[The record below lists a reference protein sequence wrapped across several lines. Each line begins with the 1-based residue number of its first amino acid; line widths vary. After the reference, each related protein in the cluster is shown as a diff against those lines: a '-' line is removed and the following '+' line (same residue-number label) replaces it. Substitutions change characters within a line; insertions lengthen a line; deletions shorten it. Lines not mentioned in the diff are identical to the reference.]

1 MRIAVRATA
10 VGVLAFAVAVMLG
23 LTSMTSLLAVT
34 SVAATTAL
42 IMGGSGD
49 PLSTPKDTI
58 EFIQGYMNM
67 TVDNYIAPASTATPA
82 TGIPQG
88 PYNQVA
94 VITPAQFANS
104 PNSGELT
111 FDQSVAEGLV
121 NLDNC
126 VNGTGCVYNQDVGST
141 APSPTD
147 TFVIAGYSQSATIAT
162 FEKRRLAAQY
172 AAGEGPDVSFVF
184 LANGNRPNGGRLAR
198 GPEGV
203 TIPWGQNFGG
213 ATYSGPT
220 PTNTQ
225 YESVDIAGQYDPWA
239 DAPLNPYNPFASYNA
254 MMGGTYVHPNYGN
267 VSINDPGII
276 NQGQFGDTTYYL
288 IPTKILPMLMPLTGV
303 PVIGYAMADG
313 LDPFYRV
320 LVEAGYDRTI
330 SPGQPTPWNPQYSP
344 DPMALAVNLAVA
356 IPTGWDNM
364 LENTIG
370 IRPFGTVRPGPYGVG
385 GPDVTYQN
393 PPATTALTATTE
405 STAQTVTG
413 TAAAALTDSSTDVED
428 STADSQSGDGLGTSA
443 LSDVES
449 LRDSAADDLAA
460 LAESVQSSADPKPE
474 DATESETVTGE
485 ESLNGNTT
493 TDVPTSDAATT
504 PPSTTIESGDESTP
518 PARGPRHAL
527 PDTATSASNST
538 AAGDQSTPSARGP
551 RHALPDTATT
561 ASKTSATS
569 TKTSPATAGASS
581 TAHDDSTSQG
591 SEGDSAQ

>member
-1 MRIAVRATA
+1 M
-10 VGVLAFAVAVMLG
+10 GVLAFAVAVMLG

-49 PLSTPKDTI
+49 PLSTPKDTV
-58 EFIQGYMNM
+58 EFIQGYMTM
-67 TVDNYIAPASTATPA
+67 TVDNYIAPSSTATPA

-94 VITPAQFANS
+94 VITPAQFANG

-121 NLDNC
+121 NLGNC
-126 VNGTGCVYNQDVGST
+126 VKGTGCVYNQEVGST

-172 AAGEGPDVSFVF
+172 APGEGPDVSFVF

-203 TIPWGQNFGG
+203 TIPWGRNFAG

-254 MMGGTYVHPNYGN
+254 MMGGTYVHRNYGN
-267 VSINDPGII
+267 ASLDDPRII
-276 NQGQFGDTTYYL
+276 NQGRFGDTTYYL
-288 IPTKILPMLMPLTGV
+288 IPTKILPMLRPLADI
-303 PVIGYAMADG
+303 PVVGYAMADG

-364 LENTIG
+364 LESSIG
-370 IRPFGTVRPGPYGVG
+370 IRPFGTVRPGPYGIG
-385 GPDVTYQN
+385 GPDVTDQN
-393 PPATTALTATTE
+393 APAVTSTETTALSAATSREDETEAETAKSE
-405 STAQTVTG
+405 EPS
-413 TAAAALTDSSTDVED
+413 SST
-428 STADSQSGDGLGTSA
+428 TSK
-443 LSDVES
+443 D
-449 LRDSAADDLAA
+449 AATH
-460 LAESVQSSADPKPE
+460 E
-474 DATESETVTGE
+474 DATTQS
-485 ESLNGNTT
+485 
-493 TDVPTSDAATT
+493 TSDAHRKDETEAQTPKSQEPSEDTTTGADAADSATKHSSSQPKADEKAE
-504 PPSTTIESGDESTP
+504 PPV
-518 PARGPRHAL
+518 RQPRHARS
-527 PDTATSASNST
+527 DTTDTTSKDSEPAH
-538 AAGDQSTPSARGP
+538 AR
-551 RHALPDTATT
+551 
-561 ASKTSATS
+561 
-569 TKTSPATAGASS
+569 
-581 TAHDDSTSQG
+581 
-591 SEGDSAQ
+591 